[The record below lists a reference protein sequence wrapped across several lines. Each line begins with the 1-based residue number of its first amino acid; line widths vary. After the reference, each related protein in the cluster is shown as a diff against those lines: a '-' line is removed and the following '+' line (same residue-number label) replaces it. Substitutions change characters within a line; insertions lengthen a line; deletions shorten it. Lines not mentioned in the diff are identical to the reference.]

1 MALKTLHG
9 IKVLDFS
16 AYLAGPYGCTLLGDM
31 GADVVK
37 IEIPGGDMMR
47 HYPSSLAGENRVHL
61 GVNRNKR
68 GIVLDLKTPEARAAA
83 HALVARADVVVLNF
97 RPGAAERIGLDFET
111 LKKIQPRLVYCNV
124 TGFGER
130 GPYAERPGFDQ
141 VLQCMTGI
149 ADAQGADQGSP
160 AVVLGSAV
168 DFYAASLVAMS
179 ISAALFDRERTG
191 EAQSVEVSLLRAAL
205 TMQAGR
211 MVWAEGEG
219 REVERDLKP
228 GRLSGIHPTREGH
241 IYLQANNK
249 AFWAAL
255 CDLTG
260 LGHLAD
266 DERFNTM
273 VGRKD
278 NEAALL
284 PMLRDALQARSA
296 KEWEVVFAGK
306 VPCTVVGT
314 FEDMFDHPQS
324 IAEGLFETRQHP
336 VIGSYRV
343 FTGPVVINR
352 GRETTT
358 DRRAPLV
365 GEHTAEVL
373 AEAGVSLEQIEALV
387 PRPAHA

>member
-1 MALKTLHG
+1 MALKTLNG

-16 AYLAGPYGCTLLGDM
+16 AYLAGPYGSTLLGDM

-47 HYPSSLAGENRVHL
+47 HYPSTLVGENRVHL

-68 GIVLDLKTPEARAAA
+68 GIVLDLKTPEARAIA
-83 HALVARADVVVLNF
+83 HELVARADVVVLNF
-97 RPGAAERIGLDFET
+97 RPGAARRIGLDFET
-111 LKKIQPRLVYCNV
+111 LSKLQPRLVYCNV

-130 GPYAERPGFDQ
+130 GPYAQRPGFDQ

-149 ADAQGADQGSP
+149 ADAQGADQGGPS
-160 AVVLGSAV
+160 VVWGSAV
-168 DFYAASLVAMS
+168 DFYAAALVAMS

-205 TMQAGR
+205 AMQAGR

-219 REVERDLKP
+219 RDVERDLKP
-228 GRLSGIHPTREGH
+228 GHLSGIHPTREGH

-249 AFWAAL
+249 VFWAAL
-255 CDLTG
+255 CELTG
-260 LGHLAD
+260 LGHLLAD
-266 DERFNTM
+266 DRFDSM
-273 VGRKD
+273 VKRK
-278 NEAALL
+278 EHEPTLL
-284 PMLRDALQARSA
+284 PLLRQALQAHSA
-296 KEWEVVFAGK
+296 KEWEEIFAGK

-324 IAEGLFETRQHP
+324 VAEGLFETREHP

-343 FTGPVVINR
+343 FTGPVLINR
-352 GRETTT
+352 DRGTTT

-373 AEAGVSLEQIEALV
+373 SEAGVSADRIRALNE
-387 PRPAHA
+387 RSAID